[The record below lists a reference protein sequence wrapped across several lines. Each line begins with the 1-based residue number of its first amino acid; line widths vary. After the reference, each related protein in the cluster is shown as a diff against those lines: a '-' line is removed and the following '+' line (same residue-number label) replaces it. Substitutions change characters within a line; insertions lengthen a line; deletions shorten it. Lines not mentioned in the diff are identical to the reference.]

1 MKCIGIAIAKNE
13 LYYTVMSG
21 NSKNDAII
29 ELKGILNFQ
38 SESKTLMTD
47 FFNLFNELITKYKP
61 DSIGYK
67 LFLDSTKDQI
77 RYMVYSLG
85 ILEFICE
92 EKNIITQERNS
103 SWISA
108 GKKKKLIDFVNK
120 YGNQKK
126 VPELHASVIAW
137 NQFGE

>member
-1 MKCIGIAIAKNE
+1 
-13 LYYTVMSG
+13 
-21 NSKNDAII
+21 
-29 ELKGILNFQ
+29 
-38 SESKTLMTD
+38 
-47 FFNLFNELITKYKP
+47 
-61 DSIGYK
+61 
-67 LFLDSTKDQI
+67 
-77 RYMVYSLG
+77 MVYSLG